1 MRKRGYGTYITARN
15 RTRDQLYGGPHA
27 ETELGPYQCSRFG
40 PDAETRL
47 WPICY
52 GAEPDP

>member
-27 ETELGPYQCSRFG
+27 ETELGP
-40 PDAETRL
+40 
-47 WPICY
+47 
-52 GAEPDP
+52 